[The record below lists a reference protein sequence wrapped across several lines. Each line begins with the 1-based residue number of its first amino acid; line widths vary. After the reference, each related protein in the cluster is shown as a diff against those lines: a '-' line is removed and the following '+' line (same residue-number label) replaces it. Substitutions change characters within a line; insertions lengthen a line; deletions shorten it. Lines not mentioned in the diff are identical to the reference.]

1 MMTRLVLALA
11 LVTLPAADG
20 APGADFILA
29 NTNRTP
35 AGRLR
40 NGVLTLS
47 LELRTGMLRPQADDG
62 PGIEVQAFAEPGGPL
77 QIPGPLIRV
86 PQGTLVR
93 ATIRNTLA
101 DSTLVLHGL
110 HTRPAAGDDT
120 VQLAPGA
127 TREISFTA
135 GAPGT
140 YFYWGTTTGKA
151 MDDNR
156 WIDSQLSGGFIVD
169 PADVPP
175 PANERVFVLG
185 RYLRPGDR
193 AAGRPEHELMVIN
206 GKSWPDTERLDY
218 ALGDTVRWR
227 WINATATSHPMHL
240 HGFYYDIETRGSAA
254 ADTTYDE
261 AHRRRVV
268 TELMLPGGTMAM
280 RWAPTQPSSR
290 PASRSTR
297 PRTGS
302 SWWARCS
309 GTTACSV
316 S

>member
-1 MMTRLVLALA
+1 MTRLVLALA

-120 VQLAPGA
+120 V
-127 TREISFTA
+127 
-135 GAPGT
+135 
-140 YFYWGTTTGKA
+140 
-151 MDDNR
+151 
-156 WIDSQLSGGFIVD
+156 
-169 PADVPP
+169 
-175 PANERVFVLG
+175 
-185 RYLRPGDR
+185 
-193 AAGRPEHELMVIN
+193 
-206 GKSWPDTERLDY
+206 
-218 ALGDTVRWR
+218 
-227 WINATATSHPMHL
+227 
-240 HGFYYDIETRGSAA
+240 
-254 ADTTYDE
+254 
-261 AHRRRVV
+261 
-268 TELMLPGGTMAM
+268 
-280 RWAPTQPSSR
+280 
-290 PASRSTR
+290 
-297 PRTGS
+297 
-302 SWWARCS
+302 
-309 GTTACSV
+309 
-316 S
+316 